1 MQGLP
6 YRISSDSVPSFQ
18 IPSFTGVQSKAK
30 YNLFIKCV
38 NLLKDDD
45 RKKINNME
53 ELLIALYYIGKTKS
67 YNLVLNKR
75 GWVNILVLIN
85 Q

>member
-1 MQGLP
+1 M
-6 YRISSDSVPSFQ
+6 IE
-18 IPSFTGVQSKAK
+18 
-30 YNLFIKCV
+30 
-38 NLLKDDD
+38 
-45 RKKINNME
+45 KKINNIE